1 MDDLFEKLY
10 ELLTLYFDYGRV
22 KTGVVSCNEIITSI
36 EPQLDSIILKEDLAA
51 RIDSILRNYYTSYN
65 E

>member
-1 MDDLFEKLY
+1 MDDLFEELY

-22 KTGVVSCNEIITSI
+22 KTGVVSCYETIKSI
-36 EPQLDSIILKEDLAA
+36 EPQLDSIILREELAA